1 MRSIYEE
8 RSSGERSRGCRRMHR
23 SMTLKYGIIGRGPL
37 LQPWVL
43 KSPLMSSVN
52 SLPPV
57 LGGVVGTTGIPG
69 VWQDS
74 SALHAI

>member
-1 MRSIYEE
+1 
-8 RSSGERSRGCRRMHR
+8 
-23 SMTLKYGIIGRGPL
+23 MTLKYGIIGRNPL
-37 LQPWVL
+37 LQLGVP
-43 KSPLMSSVN
+43 KSPLISPVD